1 MENKLEQRYCL
12 KKELYMSCG
21 LFIQIR
27 SNRKSIDAGLIME
40 KPLITKKLD
49 TENEDLALSYAK
61 ISLLMTGG
69 LKIV

>member
-1 MENKLEQRYCL
+1 
-12 KKELYMSCG
+12 MSYG

-27 SNRKSIDAGLIME
+27 SNRKSIDTGLIME

-49 TENEDLALSYAK
+49 IENEDLALPYAK

-69 LKIV
+69 LKRV